1 MREVSE
7 DGPIT
12 TSMEVSGFRSV
23 KEAKDGV
30 ATVVPALSV
39 IAKE

>member
-1 MREVSE
+1 MRLGSE

-12 TSMEVSGFRSV
+12 TSMEVSGFRSD

-30 ATVVPALSV
+30 ATVVLALSV